1 MHLSLS
7 ADQVNCG
14 LSRGKVKKQKKQ
26 NFSAPVKA
34 SFYSDVNNLQDLL
47 AALSWK
53 RDQQCLPSAVP
64 QTLCFCQ
71 TTVVSTAVTFRE
83 QT

>member
-53 RDQQCLPSAVP
+53 RRVFAFCSTSNAVF
-64 QTLCFCQ
+64 LSNHSC
-71 TTVVSTAVTFRE
+71 VNGSNI
-83 QT
+83 

>member
-26 NFSAPVKA
+26 NISAPVKA
-34 SFYSDVNNLQDLL
+34 SFYSDVNNLQD
-47 AALSWK
+47 
-53 RDQQCLPSAVP
+53 
-64 QTLCFCQ
+64 
-71 TTVVSTAVTFRE
+71 
-83 QT
+83 